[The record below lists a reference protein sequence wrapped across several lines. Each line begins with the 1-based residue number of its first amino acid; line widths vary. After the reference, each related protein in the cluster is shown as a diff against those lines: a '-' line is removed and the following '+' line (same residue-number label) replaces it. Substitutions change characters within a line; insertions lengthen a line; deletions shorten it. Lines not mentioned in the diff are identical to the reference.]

1 MDQFGHQ
8 LEHRC
13 STGWVMVPQL
23 NGPLQ
28 DGHVGGVAV
37 NEKLRKNSESRKVQK
52 FSALVRHELP
62 NYSSL
67 IPCLLLANL
76 SVFLNRRF

>member
-1 MDQFGHQ
+1 
-8 LEHRC
+8 
-13 STGWVMVPQL
+13 MVPQL

-37 NEKLRKNSESRKVQK
+37 NERLRKNSESRKVQS
-52 FSALVRHELP
+52 FSALVRPKLP

-67 IPCLLLANL
+67 ISCLLLANL
-76 SVFLNRRF
+76 RVFLNRRF